1 MTRIRWVFLVAA
13 LAFQSLLPATAG
25 AASGTGPDSAISLA
39 SVGHGTLSPNQT
51 AWYSFVGDGSS
62 AAGVTL
68 NFQPSSGVASGQVFF
83 NVDWT
88 QPVGN
93 QGADWPGYYR
103 IGQGTQS
110 GLPAGTSYWFT
121 AQTAKATYWVE
132 VVNNSNEA
140 IGYAIGATGATYP
153 PPWLNPPAPGAV
165 AASAASTAPAP
176 VASPSPVA
184 NATTPAATPT
194 PPPVTSTATDRSGL
208 ILNPT
213 VSVSGPFS
221 TVDVRVD
228 SSSSSAATV
237 YRLVVIP
244 PPDAVVDGVTPSQTR
259 LEQGITWYL
268 DQSVDQ
274 ADPLT
279 NYSVRFFGPANGTVI
294 EADWAT
300 SNDKGTL
307 SVTINNAP
315 NPAPPGQ
322 S

>member
-1 MTRIRWVFLVAA
+1 MAA
-13 LAFQSLLPATAG
+13 LALQSLLPATAG
-25 AASGTGPDSAISLA
+25 AASGSGPVSAISLA
-39 SVGHGTLSPNQT
+39 SVGHGTLAPNQT
-51 AWYSFVGDGSS
+51 AWYTFAGDGSS

-68 NFQPSSGVASGQVFF
+68 DFQPITSVASGQVFF

-88 QPVGN
+88 QSVGD
-93 QGADWPGYYR
+93 QGVDWPGYYR

-121 AQTAKATYWVE
+121 AQTVNAPYWVE
-132 VVNNSNEA
+132 VVNNSNEP
-140 IGYAIGATGATYP
+140 IGYAIGETGKSYP

-165 AASAASTAPAP
+165 SAPAASTAPAP
-176 VASPSPVA
+176 TA
-184 NATTPAATPT
+184 ATSGTTSTPTATPT
-194 PPPVTSTATDRSGL
+194 PAPVTSTATDRSGL

-228 SSSSSAATV
+228 SSSLGAATV

-259 LEQGITWYL
+259 LEQGVTWYL
-268 DQSVDQ
+268 GQSVDQ

-279 NYSVRFFGPANGTVI
+279 NYSVRFFGSANGTVV

-300 SNDKGTL
+300 SNDKGVL
-307 SVTINNAP
+307 SVTIKNAP